1 MTLEAIL
8 WLGVPLA
15 ASIAVSL
22 VGLRARL
29 GGVRATLVS
38 IGVVGVA
45 LSIAWILL
53 ALRIEAVV
61 K

>member
-22 VGLRARL
+22 VGPRARL
-29 GGVRATLVS
+29 RGVRVMLVS